1 MASANPTYDSKL
13 QELTDKVAE
22 VERRA
27 SALRNL
33 IQPGFDLRA
42 FHNTYD
48 PLIDSAK
55 EAHDIYHELLQAAG
69 YAHGEDWNHDHGG
82 C

>member
-13 QELTDKVAE
+13 QALTDKVAE

-27 SALRNL
+27 TALRNL

-42 FHNTYD
+42 FHSIYD
-48 PLIDSAK
+48 PLIDSAN
-55 EAHDIYHELLQAAG
+55 EAHNIYHELLQAAG
-69 YAHGEDWNHDHGG
+69 YVHGEDWGDDHRGG
-82 C
+82 